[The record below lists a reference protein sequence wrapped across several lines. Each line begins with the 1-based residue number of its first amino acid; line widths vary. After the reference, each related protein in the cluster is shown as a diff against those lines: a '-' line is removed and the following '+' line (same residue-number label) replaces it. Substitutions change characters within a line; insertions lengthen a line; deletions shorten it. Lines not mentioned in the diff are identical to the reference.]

1 MPNHRRYGQ
10 KHGNRGYITTIKMKT
25 RSRRYKSSAEEID
38 NSKDYDL
45 QEAFEGLSKQSKVKF
60 DESIELSFSLGV
72 DPKQSS
78 QSVRGTVNLPHGS
91 GKDVKVL
98 VFTENPEDAIKL
110 GAEHAGLED
119 LIGKIKDGWTDF
131 DVALSTTAAMKSV
144 RSIARVLGPRGL
156 MPTPKAGTVT
166 DNLEDAIKEVKAGRV
181 EFKMDKTGAMAVLI
195 GKSSF
200 STEQLVENAN
210 SAIQAVSSSSPD
222 GFKGKFVKSAHVSST
237 MNPSLKLNSAIF
249 N

>member
-1 MPNHRRYGQ
+1 
-10 KHGNRGYITTIKMKT
+10 MKT
-25 RSRRYKSSAEEID
+25 RSKRYNSSAESID
-38 NSKDYDL
+38 GATAYEL
-45 QEAFEGLSKQSKVKF
+45 QDAIVGLSKQSKVKF

-72 DPKQSS
+72 DPKQTS

-98 VFTENPEDAIKL
+98 VFTENPDEATSL
-110 GAEHAGLED
+110 GADHAGLDD
-119 LIGKIKDGWTDF
+119 LIKKIKDGWVDF
-131 DVALSTTAAMKSV
+131 DVALSTTSAMKSV
-144 RSIARVLGPRGL
+144 RSVARVLGPRGL

-166 DNLEDAIKEVKAGRV
+166 DNLEEAIKDVKAGRV

-195 GKSSF
+195 GKRSF

-210 SAIQAVSSSSPD
+210 SAIQAVTSSRPE
-222 GFKGKFVKSAHVSST
+222 GFKGRFVKSAHVSST
-237 MNPSLKLNSAIF
+237 MNPSLKLNTAIF

>member
-1 MPNHRRYGQ
+1 
-10 KHGNRGYITTIKMKT
+10 MKT
-25 RSRRYKSSAEEID
+25 RSRRYNSSAESID
-38 NSKDYDL
+38 NAKAYEL
-45 QEAFEGLSKQSKVKF
+45 QDAIEGLSKQSKVKF

-72 DPKQSS
+72 DPKQTS

-98 VFTENPEDAIKL
+98 VFTENPDEATSL
-110 GAEHAGLED
+110 GADHAGLDD
-119 LIGKIKDGWTDF
+119 LIKKIKDGWVDF
-131 DVALSTTAAMKSV
+131 DVALSTTSAMKSV

-166 DNLEDAIKEVKAGRV
+166 DNLEEAIKDVKAGRV

-195 GKSSF
+195 GKRSF

-210 SAIQAVSSSSPD
+210 SAIQAITSSRPE
-222 GFKGKFVKSAHVSST
+222 GFKGRFVKSAHVSST
-237 MNPSLKLNSAIF
+237 MNPSLKLNTAIF

>member
-1 MPNHRRYGQ
+1 M
-10 KHGNRGYITTIKMKT
+10 MKT
-25 RSRRYKSSAEEID
+25 RSRRYISSAESID
-38 NSKDYDL
+38 NAKAYEL
-45 QEAFEGLSKQSKVKF
+45 QEAIEGLSKQSKVKF

-72 DPKQSS
+72 DPKQTS

-98 VFTENPEDAIKL
+98 VFTENPDEATSL
-110 GAEHAGLED
+110 GADHAGLDD
-119 LIGKIKDGWTDF
+119 LIKKIKDGWVDF
-131 DVALSTTAAMKSV
+131 DVALSTTSAMKSV

-166 DNLEDAIKEVKAGRV
+166 DNLEEAIKDVKAGRV

-195 GKSSF
+195 GKRSF

-210 SAIQAVSSSSPD
+210 SAIQAVTSSRPE
-222 GFKGKFVKSAHVSST
+222 GFKGRFVKSAHVSST
-237 MNPSLKLNSAIF
+237 MNPSLKLNTAIF

>member
-1 MPNHRRYGQ
+1 M
-10 KHGNRGYITTIKMKT
+10 MKT
-25 RSRRYKSSAEEID
+25 RSRRYNSSAESID
-38 NSKDYDL
+38 NAKAYEL
-45 QEAFEGLSKQSKVKF
+45 QDAIEGLSKQSKVKF

-72 DPKQSS
+72 DPKQTS

-98 VFTENPEDAIKL
+98 VFTENPDEATSL
-110 GAEHAGLED
+110 GADHAGLDD
-119 LIGKIKDGWTDF
+119 LIKKIKDGWVDF
-131 DVALSTTAAMKSV
+131 DVALSTTSAMKSV

-166 DNLEDAIKEVKAGRV
+166 DNLEEAIKDVKAGRV

-195 GKSSF
+195 GKRSF
-200 STEQLVENAN
+200 SKEQLVENAN
-210 SAIQAVSSSSPD
+210 SAIQAVTSSRPE
-222 GFKGKFVKSAHVSST
+222 GFKGRFVKSAHVSST
-237 MNPSLKLNSAIF
+237 MNPSLKLNTAIF

>member
-1 MPNHRRYGQ
+1 M
-10 KHGNRGYITTIKMKT
+10 MKT
-25 RSRRYKSSAEEID
+25 RSKRYNSSAESID
-38 NSKDYDL
+38 GATAYELHD
-45 QEAFEGLSKQSKVKF
+45 AIEGLSKQSKVKF

-72 DPKQSS
+72 DPKQTS

-98 VFTENPEDAIKL
+98 VFTENPDEATSL
-110 GAEHAGLED
+110 GADHAGLED
-119 LIGKIKDGWTDF
+119 LIAKIKDGWVDF
-131 DVALSTTAAMKSV
+131 DVALSTTSAMKSV

-166 DNLEDAIKEVKAGRV
+166 DNLEEAIKDVKAGRV

-195 GKSSF
+195 GKRSF

-210 SAIQAVSSSSPD
+210 SAIQAVTSSRPE
-222 GFKGKFVKSAHVSST
+222 GFKGRFVKSAHVSST
-237 MNPSLKLNSAIF
+237 MNPSLKLNTAIF

>member
-1 MPNHRRYGQ
+1 M
-10 KHGNRGYITTIKMKT
+10 MKT
-25 RSRRYKSSAEEID
+25 RSRRYNSSAESID
-38 NSKDYDL
+38 NAKAYEL
-45 QEAFEGLSKQSKVKF
+45 QEAIEGLSKQSKVKF

-72 DPKQSS
+72 DPKQTS

-98 VFTENPEDAIKL
+98 VFTENPDEATSL
-110 GAEHAGLED
+110 GADHAGLDD
-119 LIGKIKDGWTDF
+119 LINKIKDGWVDF
-131 DVALSTTAAMKSV
+131 DVALSTTSAMKSV

-166 DNLEDAIKEVKAGRV
+166 DNLEEAIKDVKAGRV

-195 GKSSF
+195 GKRSF

-210 SAIQAVSSSSPD
+210 SAIQAVTSSRPE
-222 GFKGKFVKSAHVSST
+222 GFKGRFVKSAHVSST
-237 MNPSLKLNSAIF
+237 MNPSLKLNTAIF

>member
-1 MPNHRRYGQ
+1 M
-10 KHGNRGYITTIKMKT
+10 MKT
-25 RSRRYKSSAEEID
+25 RSERYNSSAESID
-38 NSKDYDL
+38 GATAYELLD
-45 QEAFEGLSKQSKVKF
+45 AIVGLSKQSKVKF

-72 DPKQSS
+72 DPKQTS

-98 VFTENPEDAIKL
+98 VFTENPDEATTL
-110 GAEHAGLED
+110 GADHAGLED
-119 LIGKIKDGWTDF
+119 LIKKIKDGWVDF
-131 DVALSTTAAMKSV
+131 DVALSTTSAMKSV

-166 DNLEDAIKEVKAGRV
+166 DNLEEAIKDVKAGRV

-195 GKSSF
+195 GKRSF

-210 SAIQAVSSSSPD
+210 SAIQAVTASRPE
-222 GFKGKFVKSAHVSST
+222 GFKGRFVKSAHVSST
-237 MNPSLKLNSAIF
+237 MNPSLKLNTAIF

>member
-1 MPNHRRYGQ
+1 M
-10 KHGNRGYITTIKMKT
+10 MKT
-25 RSRRYKSSAEEID
+25 RSRRYNSSAESID
-38 NSKDYDL
+38 NAKAYEL
-45 QEAFEGLSKQSKVKF
+45 QEAIEGLSKQSKVNF

-72 DPKQSS
+72 DPKQTS

-98 VFTENPEDAIKL
+98 VFTENPDEATSL
-110 GAEHAGLED
+110 GADHAGLDD
-119 LIGKIKDGWTDF
+119 LIKKIKDGWVDF
-131 DVALSTTAAMKSV
+131 DVALSTTSAMKSV

-166 DNLEDAIKEVKAGRV
+166 DNLEEAIKDVKAGRV

-195 GKSSF
+195 GKRSF

-210 SAIQAVSSSSPD
+210 SAIQAVTSSRPE
-222 GFKGKFVKSAHVSST
+222 GFKGRFVKSAHVSST
-237 MNPSLKLNSAIF
+237 MNPSLKLNTAIF

>member
-1 MPNHRRYGQ
+1 M
-10 KHGNRGYITTIKMKT
+10 MKT
-25 RSRRYKSSAEEID
+25 RSRRYNSSAESID
-38 NSKDYDL
+38 NAKAYEL
-45 QEAFEGLSKQSKVKF
+45 QEAIEGLSKQSKVKF

-72 DPKQSS
+72 DPKQTS

-98 VFTENPEDAIKL
+98 VFTENPDEATSL
-110 GAEHAGLED
+110 GADHAGLED
-119 LIGKIKDGWTDF
+119 LIAKIKDGWVDF
-131 DVALSTTAAMKSV
+131 DVALSTTSAMKSV

-166 DNLEDAIKEVKAGRV
+166 DNLEEAIKDVKAGRV

-195 GKSSF
+195 GKRSF

-210 SAIQAVSSSSPD
+210 SAIQAVTSSRPD
-222 GFKGKFVKSAHVSST
+222 GLKGRFVKSAHISST
-237 MNPSLKLNSAIF
+237 MNPSLKLNTAIF

>member
-1 MPNHRRYGQ
+1 M
-10 KHGNRGYITTIKMKT
+10 MKT
-25 RSRRYKSSAEEID
+25 RSRRYNSSAESID
-38 NSKDYDL
+38 NAKAYEL
-45 QEAFEGLSKQSKVKF
+45 QDAIEGLSKQSKVKF

-72 DPKQSS
+72 DPKQTS

-98 VFTENPEDAIKL
+98 VFTENPDEATRL
-110 GAEHAGLED
+110 GADHAGLED
-119 LIGKIKDGWTDF
+119 LIAKIKDGWVDF
-131 DVALSTTAAMKSV
+131 DVALSTTSAMKSV

-166 DNLEDAIKEVKAGRV
+166 DNLEEAIKDVKAGRV

-195 GKSSF
+195 GKRSF

-210 SAIQAVSSSSPD
+210 SAIQAVTASRPE
-222 GFKGKFVKSAHVSST
+222 GFKGRFVKSAHVSST
-237 MNPSLKLNSAIF
+237 MNPSLKLNTAIF

>member
-1 MPNHRRYGQ
+1 M
-10 KHGNRGYITTIKMKT
+10 MKT
-25 RSRRYKSSAEEID
+25 RSRRYNSSAESID
-38 NSKDYDL
+38 NAKAYEL
-45 QEAFEGLSKQSKVKF
+45 QDAIEGLSKQSKVKF

-72 DPKQSS
+72 DPKQTS

-98 VFTENPEDAIKL
+98 VFTENPDEATSL
-110 GAEHAGLED
+110 GADHAGLED
-119 LIGKIKDGWTDF
+119 LIAKIKDGWVDF
-131 DVALSTTAAMKSV
+131 DVALSTTSAMKSV

-166 DNLEDAIKEVKAGRV
+166 DNLEEAIKDVKAGRV

-195 GKSSF
+195 GKRSF

-210 SAIQAVSSSSPD
+210 SAIQAVTSSRPD
-222 GFKGKFVKSAHVSST
+222 GFKGRFVKSAHISST
-237 MNPSLKLNSAIF
+237 MNPSLKLNTAIF

>member
-1 MPNHRRYGQ
+1 
-10 KHGNRGYITTIKMKT
+10 MKT
-25 RSRRYKSSAEEID
+25 RSRRYNSSAESND
-38 NSKDYDL
+38 NARAYEL
-45 QEAFEGLSKQSKVKF
+45 QDAIEGLSKQSKVKF

-72 DPKQSS
+72 DPKQTS

-98 VFTENPEDAIKL
+98 VFTENPDEATSL
-110 GAEHAGLED
+110 GADHAGLDD
-119 LIGKIKDGWTDF
+119 LIKKIKDGWVDF
-131 DVALSTTAAMKSV
+131 DVALSTTSAMKSV

-166 DNLEDAIKEVKAGRV
+166 DNLEEAIKDVKAGRV

-195 GKSSF
+195 GKRSF

-210 SAIQAVSSSSPD
+210 SAIQAVTSSRPE
-222 GFKGKFVKSAHVSST
+222 GFKGRFVKSAHVSST

>member
-1 MPNHRRYGQ
+1 M
-10 KHGNRGYITTIKMKT
+10 MKT
-25 RSRRYKSSAEEID
+25 RSRRYNSSAESID
-38 NSKDYDL
+38 NAKAYEL
-45 QEAFEGLSKQSKVKF
+45 HEAIEGLSKHSKVKF

-72 DPKQSS
+72 DPKQTS

-98 VFTENPEDAIKL
+98 VFTENPDEATSL
-110 GAEHAGLED
+110 GADHAGLED
-119 LIGKIKDGWTDF
+119 LIAKIKDGWVDF
-131 DVALSTTAAMKSV
+131 DVALSTTSAMKSV

-166 DNLEDAIKEVKAGRV
+166 DNLEEAIKDVKAGRV

-195 GKSSF
+195 GKRSF

-210 SAIQAVSSSSPD
+210 SAIQAVTSSRPE
-222 GFKGKFVKSAHVSST
+222 GFKGRFVKSAHVSST
-237 MNPSLKLNSAIF
+237 MNPSLKLNTAIF

>member
-1 MPNHRRYGQ
+1 M
-10 KHGNRGYITTIKMKT
+10 MKT
-25 RSRRYKSSAEEID
+25 RSKRYNSSAESID
-38 NSKDYDL
+38 GATAYEL
-45 QEAFEGLSKQSKVKF
+45 QDAIEGLSKQSKVKF

-72 DPKQSS
+72 DPKQTS

-98 VFTENPEDAIKL
+98 VFTENPDEATSL
-110 GAEHAGLED
+110 GADHAGLED
-119 LIGKIKDGWTDF
+119 LIAKIKDGWVDF
-131 DVALSTTAAMKSV
+131 DVALSTTSAMKSV

-166 DNLEDAIKEVKAGRV
+166 DNLEEAIKDVKSGRV

-195 GKSSF
+195 GKRSF

-210 SAIQAVSSSSPD
+210 SAIQAVTSSRPE
-222 GFKGKFVKSAHVSST
+222 GFKGRFVKSAHVSST

>member
-1 MPNHRRYGQ
+1 
-10 KHGNRGYITTIKMKT
+10 MKT
-25 RSRRYKSSAEEID
+25 RSKRYNSSAESID
-38 NSKDYDL
+38 GATAYEL
-45 QEAFEGLSKQSKVKF
+45 QDAIEGLSKQSKVKF

-72 DPKQSS
+72 DPKQTS

-98 VFTENPEDAIKL
+98 VFTENPDEATSL
-110 GAEHAGLED
+110 GADHAGLED
-119 LIGKIKDGWTDF
+119 LIAKIKDGWVDF
-131 DVALSTTAAMKSV
+131 DVALSTTSAMKSV

-166 DNLEDAIKEVKAGRV
+166 DNLEEAIKDVKSGRV

-195 GKSSF
+195 GKRSF

-210 SAIQAVSSSSPD
+210 SAIQAVTSSRPE
-222 GFKGKFVKSAHVSST
+222 GFKGRFVKSAHVSST

>member
-1 MPNHRRYGQ
+1 
-10 KHGNRGYITTIKMKT
+10 MKT
-25 RSRRYKSSAEEID
+25 RSRRYNSSAESID
-38 NSKDYDL
+38 NAKAYEL
-45 QEAFEGLSKQSKVKF
+45 QDAIEGLSKQSKVKF

-72 DPKQSS
+72 DPKQTS

-98 VFTENPEDAIKL
+98 VFTENPDEATTL
-110 GAEHAGLED
+110 GADYAGLED
-119 LIGKIKDGWTDF
+119 LIAKIKDGWVDF
-131 DVALSTTAAMKSV
+131 DVALSTTSAMKSV

-166 DNLEDAIKEVKAGRV
+166 DNLEEAIKDVKAGRV

-195 GKSSF
+195 GKRSF

-210 SAIQAVSSSSPD
+210 SAIQAVTSSRPE
-222 GFKGKFVKSAHVSST
+222 GFKGRFVKSAHVSST
-237 MNPSLKLNSAIF
+237 MNPSLKLNTAIF

>member
-1 MPNHRRYGQ
+1 
-10 KHGNRGYITTIKMKT
+10 MKT
-25 RSRRYKSSAEEID
+25 RSKRYNSSAESID
-38 NSKDYDL
+38 GATAYEL
-45 QEAFEGLSKQSKVKF
+45 QDAIEGLSKQSKVKF

-72 DPKQSS
+72 DPKQTS

-98 VFTENPEDAIKL
+98 VFTENPDEATSL
-110 GAEHAGLED
+110 GADHAGLED
-119 LIGKIKDGWTDF
+119 LIAKIKDGWVDF
-131 DVALSTTAAMKSV
+131 DVALSTTSAMKSV

-166 DNLEDAIKEVKAGRV
+166 DNLEEAIKDVKAGRV

-195 GKSSF
+195 GKRSF

-210 SAIQAVSSSSPD
+210 SAIQAVTSSRPE
-222 GFKGKFVKSAHVSST
+222 GFKGRFVKSAHVSST
-237 MNPSLKLNSAIF
+237 MNPSLKLNSTIF

>member
-1 MPNHRRYGQ
+1 M
-10 KHGNRGYITTIKMKT
+10 MKT
-25 RSRRYKSSAEEID
+25 RSKRYNSSAESID
-38 NSKDYDL
+38 GATAYEL
-45 QEAFEGLSKQSKVKF
+45 QDAIEGLSKQSKVKF

-72 DPKQSS
+72 DPKQTS

-98 VFTENPEDAIKL
+98 VFTENPDEATTL
-110 GAEHAGLED
+110 GADHAGLED
-119 LIGKIKDGWTDF
+119 LIAKIKDGWVDF
-131 DVALSTTAAMKSV
+131 DVALSTTSAMKSV

-166 DNLEDAIKEVKAGRV
+166 DNLEEAIKDVKAGRV

-195 GKSSF
+195 GKRSF

-210 SAIQAVSSSSPD
+210 SAIQAVTSSRPE
-222 GFKGKFVKSAHVSST
+222 GFKGRFVKSAHVSST

>member
-1 MPNHRRYGQ
+1 M
-10 KHGNRGYITTIKMKT
+10 MKT
-25 RSRRYKSSAEEID
+25 RSRRYNSSAESID
-38 NSKDYDL
+38 NAKAYEL
-45 QEAFEGLSKQSKVKF
+45 QEAIEGLSKQSKVKF

-72 DPKQSS
+72 DPKQTS

-98 VFTENPEDAIKL
+98 VFTENPDEATSL
-110 GAEHAGLED
+110 GADHAGLDD
-119 LIGKIKDGWTDF
+119 LIKKIKDGWVDF
-131 DVALSTTAAMKSV
+131 DVALSTTSAMKSV

-166 DNLEDAIKEVKAGRV
+166 DNLEEAIKDVKAGRV

-195 GKSSF
+195 GKRSF

-210 SAIQAVSSSSPD
+210 SAIQAVTSSRPE
-222 GFKGKFVKSAHVSST
+222 GFKGRFVKSAHVSST
-237 MNPSLKLNSAIF
+237 MNPSLKLNTAIF

>member
-1 MPNHRRYGQ
+1 
-10 KHGNRGYITTIKMKT
+10 MKT
-25 RSRRYKSSAEEID
+25 RSRRYNSSAESID
-38 NSKDYDL
+38 NAKAYDL
-45 QEAFEGLSKQSKVKF
+45 QDAIEGLSKQSKVKF

-72 DPKQSS
+72 DPKQTS

-98 VFTENPEDAIKL
+98 VFTENPDEATSL
-110 GAEHAGLED
+110 GADHAGLED
-119 LIGKIKDGWTDF
+119 LIAKIKDGWVDF
-131 DVALSTTAAMKSV
+131 DVALSTTSAMKSV

-166 DNLEDAIKEVKAGRV
+166 DNLEEAIKDVKAGRV

-195 GKSSF
+195 GKRSL

-210 SAIQAVSSSSPD
+210 SAIQAVTSSRPE
-222 GFKGKFVKSAHVSST
+222 GFKGRFVKSAHVSST
-237 MNPSLKLNSAIF
+237 MNPSLKLNTAIF